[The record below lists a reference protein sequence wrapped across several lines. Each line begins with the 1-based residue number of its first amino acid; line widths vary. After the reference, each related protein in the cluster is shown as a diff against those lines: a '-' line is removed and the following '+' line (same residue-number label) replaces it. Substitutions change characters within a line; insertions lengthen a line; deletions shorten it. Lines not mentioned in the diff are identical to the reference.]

1 MVNKAIVGIL
11 VLIVLTSLGVGVL
24 IGTQL
29 GGGDATAVPDTD
41 ASDGSATGG
50 GGDAT
55 TSTATPSNE
64 TATAVESTET
74 ATATATATAT
84 PVQTTVPAREF
95 DSEAIEREVL
105 ATINEKRAERELETF
120 RNDTTTW
127 QRLQTMVRSH
137 SQAMAQERSVTFSAG
152 GNSSSDRYENA
163 GLYGRCQ
170 YQDPETGDIIQPSN
184 SFQAVGSTVAGQSYQ
199 EDGQRRFNGNE
210 SQVATTLV
218 ENWFDSSTYRP
229 SLINRGVE
237 LLAVGVTV
245 TDDGTV
251 YAATAIC
258 E

>member
-55 TSTATPSNE
+55 TSTATASNE
-64 TATAVESTET
+64 TATAVESTE
-74 ATATATATAT
+74 TATATAT

-105 ATINEKRAERELETF
+105 AAINEKRTERELETF